1 MWYFPD
7 VSVQHLRVWCL
18 QGQKRA
24 MNTLDLELELR
35 AAIWVLGFEPTF
47 SVSSLR
53 FLELRS
59 LCWLG

>member
-1 MWYFPD
+1 
-7 VSVQHLRVWCL
+7 
-18 QGQKRA
+18 

-35 AAIWVLGFEPTF
+35 AAIWVMGFEPTF
-47 SVSSLR
+47 SVSSLC